1 MFKRFRLPCLAALL
15 LGGLLLSFI
24 FSGSLIS
31 AWGQGIF
38 RAIPSWGSGP
48 YEVTLFTD
56 YFCGPCR
63 RIDTKAE
70 TLLKELLATRQVRLA
85 FVDVPFTR
93 VSPIYARYYLY
104 VVNANA
110 NASYVLYVRK
120 RLFDAAQDRR
130 IQTEEALIAYLEEN
144 KISWTVFD
152 EKSVF
157 PLVNRIIKDNKIN
170 ATPTCIIKFASADQ
184 KKYIGSDEI
193 WAGLTALQTKIKDMK

>member
-1 MFKRFRLPCLAALL
+1 MP
-15 LGGLLLSFI
+15 
-24 FSGSLIS
+24 

-48 YEVTLFTD
+48 YEVILFTD

-70 TLLKELLATRQVRLA
+70 TLLTELLATGQVRLT

-93 VSPIYARYYLY
+93 ISPVYAKYYLY

-110 NASYVLYVRK
+110 NVSYVLYVRK

-130 IQTEEALIAYLEEN
+130 IKTEEALIAYLKEN

-157 PLVNRIIKDNKIN
+157 PLVNRVIKDNKIN
-170 ATPTCIIKFASADQ
+170 ATPTCVIKFAPADQ
-184 KKYIGSDEI
+184 KKYVGSDEI
-193 WAGLTALQTKIKDMK
+193 WAALTGLQTKIKEMK